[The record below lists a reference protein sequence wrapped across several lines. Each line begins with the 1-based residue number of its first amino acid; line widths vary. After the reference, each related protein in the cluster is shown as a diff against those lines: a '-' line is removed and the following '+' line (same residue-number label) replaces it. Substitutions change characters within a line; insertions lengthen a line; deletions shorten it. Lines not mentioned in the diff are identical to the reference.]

1 MFCLRIC
8 IILKFLYLLC
18 ICQLLGEIFKAY
30 GHYQEAQVH
39 FRHTLDL
46 HPGYEPALKL
56 LKELEEMPL
65 TPWQSYTYFIIG
77 GLVSKCFE

>member
-1 MFCLRIC
+1 M
-8 IILKFLYLLC
+8 LC